1 MGAEHC
7 DQDGLG
13 GQAQWL
19 TQAGVQELWLG
30 HTWEVA
36 TWEIAHFG
44 SCHLGKYP
52 WEVAIW

>member
-13 GQAQWL
+13 GQAPWL